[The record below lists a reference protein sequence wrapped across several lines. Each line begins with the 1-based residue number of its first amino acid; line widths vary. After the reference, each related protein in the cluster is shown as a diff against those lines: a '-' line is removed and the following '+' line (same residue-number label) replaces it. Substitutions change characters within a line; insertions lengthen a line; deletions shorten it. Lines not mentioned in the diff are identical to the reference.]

1 MRSRRAKLQDVNAI
15 KRIIDHFTLDNTLL
29 PRSFAEL
36 CENIRD
42 FMVVEDQRGVIACG
56 ALHLY
61 GTHLTEV
68 RSIAVDPKCQGGG
81 AGELLIRALLEEAEW
96 HGIRCVCL
104 FTRIPHFFGRFG
116 FLLANREDLPDK
128 IYKDC
133 QRCPRQTA
141 CDEIAMYRGEL
152 PDFAILAPGEQ
163 SVPDQL
169 VHISQ

>member
-1 MRSRRAKLQDVNAI
+1 MRARRAKLQDVNAI
-15 KRIIDHFTLDNTLL
+15 QFIIDQFTSDNTLL

-42 FMVVEDQRGVIACG
+42 FMVVEDERHVIACG

-61 GTHLTEV
+61 GVHLTEV
-68 RSIAVDPKCQGGG
+68 RSIAVDPRCQGQG
-81 AGELLIRALLEEAEW
+81 AGDLLIEALLQEAEW
-96 HGIRCVCL
+96 HGVRCVCL
-104 FTRIPHFFGRFG
+104 FTRIPHFFARCG
-116 FLLANREDLPDK
+116 FRLANREDLPDK

-152 PDFAILAPGEQ
+152 PTFAILAPAHQ
-163 SVPDQL
+163 NVAAAL